1 MELESK
7 RAEYEQRG
15 IHVAAASY
23 DSVEIL
29 ETFAER
35 RGITF
40 PLLADPDYRMIEA
53 FDIVND
59 GVPEDAEYYGF
70 AYAGYY
76 MIDASG
82 VVTAKFFNE
91 QNNDRNTAASILVHE
106 LGADADGRQ
115 GKVENDHLTLQW
127 STSNATLRPGQRGV
141 LVIDVELKPKMHVY
155 APGVEG
161 GYIAIDWQ
169 IAEADG
175 IEALAAAYPPSRD
188 KHLPAI
194 GETVPVYENELRVL
208 RDVHLLGGREL
219 PEVLQG
225 RKEVVLEGGFKYQA
239 CDDKKCYRPTTIP
252 MRWTFALEEHDLV
265 RVPETIR
272 RGSN

>member
-7 RAEYEQRG
+7 RAEYEKRG

-23 DSVEIL
+23 DTVEIL

-40 PLLADPDYRMIEA
+40 PLLADPEIRMIEA

-59 GVPEDAEYYGF
+59 QVPKDSEHYGF

-76 MIDASG
+76 MLDAEG

-91 QNNDRNTAASILVHE
+91 ENNDRTTAASILIHE
-106 LGADADGRQ
+106 LGAEADGLQ
-115 GKVENDHLTLQW
+115 GEAETDHLNLRW
-127 STSNATLRPGQRGV
+127 STSNTRLRPGQRGA
-141 LVIDVELKPKMHVY
+141 LVVDVELEPKMHLY

-169 IAEADG
+169 MESHEG
-175 IEALAAAYPPSRD
+175 IEIDAAAYPASKD

-194 GETVPVYENELRVL
+194 AETVPVYEGKLRIV
-208 RDVHLLGGREL
+208 RDLHLLGGRSM
-219 PEVLQG
+219 PDVLKGQT
-225 RKEVVLEGGFKYQA
+225 EVVLTGVFKYQA
-239 CDDKKCYRPTTIP
+239 CDDRKCYRPATLP
-252 MRWTFALEEHDLV
+252 MQWTFSLEEHDLV
-265 RVPETIR
+265 RVPDAMR
-272 RGSN
+272 RVRE